1 LWEHL
6 LAGLSSINKAYCVV
20 DALDEMELLPKDGF
34 LDRLNTLATFRPAA
48 LKLLMTSRPKQNLQ
62 STLRDA
68 SIVHISLEDDL
79 VGKDISLFL
88 SYRLKTLL
96 PHDENHELRSS
107 LVSAISERSSGL
119 FLYARLLLDQIIP
132 SLGSTQLDVENLV
145 RSLPLGLEKIYNT
158 MLSQRAASLGIDTQ
172 IQVFLLQL
180 ATHSSR
186 ALRLNEM
193 ASILAS
199 AFPASM
205 IPDTPKV
212 VARLACAPLL
222 EILEDETVSI
232 IHHSFTEF
240 LLNGGRAIDQF
251 NATTPQFPVLNPN
264 EVHKRLSVF
273 CVEYLRGGALRVH
286 SDNVH
291 SEATKPAK
299 RYGYF
304 DDTPKESDGYNYQA
318 AISIP

>member
-1 LWEHL
+1 
-6 LAGLSSINKAYCVV
+6 
-20 DALDEMELLPKDGF
+20 
-34 LDRLNTLATFRPAA
+34 
-48 LKLLMTSRPKQNLQ
+48 
-62 STLRDA
+62 LRDA
-68 SIVHISLEDDL
+68 SIVHIGLEDDL

-212 VARLACAPLL
+212 VARSACAPLL

-264 EVHKRLSVF
+264 EVHKRLSVL
-273 CVEYLRGGALRVH
+273 CMEYLRGGALRVH

-304 DDTPKESDGYNYQA
+304 DDTPKESDRYNYQEAKLQYPFLEYAVANWAFHASKYDCEDDDFFDSLEGFLVA
-318 AISIP
+318 AGMDASSHFFSD